1 MSTISTKRA
10 ETTIKLLNN
19 LQART
24 RRRKSHGLCRPH
36 GCTPRAY
43 TMEVSLPHIHN
54 GFTTAHRLYIHIYIY
69 ISNNCFL
76 LSSKAFSNAPSL
88 LYMSTNIFFYP
99 FIFLFP
105 YMYYRSDA
113 ANASGS
119 LFFSS
124 CAKDMSVHPLLIID

>member
-1 MSTISTKRA
+1 MGYA
-10 ETTIKLLNN
+10 D
-19 LQART
+19 RT
-24 RRRKSHGLCRPH
+24 AAPH
-36 GCTPRAY
+36 
-43 TMEVSLPHIHN
+43 VHIRWKYLYLIYI
-54 GFTTAHRLYIHIYIY
+54 TASQLRIYIYIY